1 MFRLALSAFRL
12 ASAFCASACLH
23 RTVSLRS
30 GRGGGGGPEGAKC
43 SRQWSLRG
51 TYSGESSL
59 DAPGKVEP
67 AAWAGGAGRATLAT
81 AAARSPTACR
91 RPPRVC
97 AALAWTRIQPWSW
110 WRGLLPVLLPPRTPH
125 SSSVFVAQPGHGQ
138 IVNWIASA
146 AVGVQG
152 GGARW
157 GTACSKRWG
166 SFCTSLS
173 SKQTKPARIPAPR
186 ARHRGPVRDSA
197 SQRSGGS
204 LERGTPRGGVER
216 SLSTASNN
224 PRDLEKQITRTTRTR
239 GAGDPS
245 SSVFPW
251 NTGSQWS
258 VSGG

>member
-97 AALAWTRIQPWSW
+97 AALAWTCIQPWSW
-110 WRGLLPVLLPPRTPH
+110 WRGLLPVLLPLPPALLLLRVCGSARTR
-125 SSSVFVAQPGHGQ
+125 SDRELDCERG
-138 IVNWIASA
+138 
-146 AVGVQG
+146 G

-157 GTACSKRWG
+157 GCKVGDRLLKTVGVFLHVPFLEANKACAH
-166 SFCTSLS
+166 S
-173 SKQTKPARIPAPR
+173 SAACAPSWSCSGFSES
-186 ARHRGPVRDSA
+186 ALGGEPGERDSA
-197 SQRSGGS
+197 WRRRAQPEHGVQQPQGPGEADHPNHPDPRS
-204 LERGTPRGGVER
+204 R
-216 SLSTASNN
+216 
-224 PRDLEKQITRTTRTR
+224 
-239 GAGDPS
+239 
-245 SSVFPW
+245 
-251 NTGSQWS
+251 
-258 VSGG
+258 

>member
-67 AAWAGGAGRATLAT
+67 AAWAGGAGRAALAT

-97 AALAWTRIQPWSW
+97 AALAWTCIQPWSW
-110 WRGLLPVLLPPRTPH
+110 WRGLLPVLLPLPPALLLLRVCGSARTRSDRELDCERPRW
-125 SSSVFVAQPGHGQ
+125 GCKL
-138 IVNWIASA
+138 
-146 AVGVQG
+146 GVQG
-152 GGARW
+152 WEPPAQNGGGLFARPFPQSEQSLRSFQRRVRATVVRFGIQRVSARGGAWRA
-157 GTACSKRWG
+157 GLRVAA
-166 SFCTSLS
+166 S
-173 SKQTKPARIPAPR
+173 SAA
-186 ARHRGPVRDSA
+186 
-197 SQRSGGS
+197 
-204 LERGTPRGGVER
+204 
-216 SLSTASNN
+216 
-224 PRDLEKQITRTTRTR
+224 
-239 GAGDPS
+239 
-245 SSVFPW
+245 
-251 NTGSQWS
+251 
-258 VSGG
+258 